1 MRRGVWT
8 WLRNGFQSDALMK
21 TRWASRAF
29 AGSFCSASDVPL
41 MLSTT
46 VPLG

>member
-21 TRWASRAF
+21 IGGPHVLLPD
-29 AGSFCSASDVPL
+29 GSAPHLTCH
-41 MLSTT
+41 
-46 VPLG
+46 